1 MFILPPN
8 CIVPS
13 ATSLTMSPVFP
24 NFRYFIGHTPSAA
37 NKESRFQTR
46 IGSIHLEEPAAT
58 WICSAMQFD
67 HFMARLRTLRM
78 EFLREIVANWVRVSS
93 LSQSLAGCGIIVEH
107 EYLPGLAITGIR
119 QLR

>member
-37 NKESRFQTR
+37 NKNCDSKARNCP
-46 IGSIHLEEPAAT
+46 IHLVHSWDVDIYDHGMGSSPPARRRATTAQESEEPAAA
-58 WICSAMQFD
+58 WIVMLHATTD
-67 HFMARLRTLRM
+67 PTRIARG
-78 EFLREIVANWVRVSS
+78 S
-93 LSQSLAGCGIIVEH
+93 LPQMPNSPACRS
-107 EYLPGLAITGIR
+107 
-119 QLR
+119 